1 MGSMGAVLL
10 LIHSEKEREELRRRM
25 ELRRSKEKKTV
36 SFSNSRLFVE
46 EASSFH
52 RKKGKAG
59 KEGSIRF
66 LSRCFFV
73 YFLLFSNILS
83 SIFLSDC
90 QFLSMHGLKMIAQI
104 FCS

>member
-10 LIHSEKEREELRRRM
+10 IIHSEKEREELRRRM

-66 LSRCFFV
+66 LSMCFLSISFCFQI
-73 YFLLFSNILS
+73 YFLPSFSL
-83 SIFLSDC
+83 
-90 QFLSMHGLKMIAQI
+90 IAN
-104 FCS
+104 S